1 MLRYSLALLLT
12 GTADGQSDDYL
23 ERMKALHAQV
33 VSLEETER
41 RACKAR
47 QEEAGAAWKL
57 IEPMAS
63 TGRPEGLTALDEFVE
78 RYSAPLTVAGARVEC
93 TVASLSM
100 ARALLGSTN
109 FLAVSS
115 EPSGARVL
123 VDGLQ
128 FGVTPFVSNRLPAGR
143 HLLRLELE
151 GHVPMTEL
159 VEVKAGEILDLG
171 MLVLQAQA
179 LEP

>member
-1 MLRYSLALLLT
+1 MLRYTLALLLT
-12 GTADGQSDDYL
+12 GTADAQSDGYL
-23 ERMKALHAQV
+23 ERVKALHAQV
-33 VSLEETER
+33 VGLEEAEQS
-41 RACKAR
+41 ACKAR
-47 QEEAGAAWKL
+47 QEEAAAAWKL
-57 IEPMAS
+57 VEPMAN

-78 RYSAPLTVAGARVEC
+78 RYSAPLMVAGAQVEC
-93 TVASLSM
+93 AVPSLSM

-123 VDGLQ
+123 VDGLE

-151 GHVPMTEL
+151 GYLPATEL
-159 VEVKAGEILDLG
+159 VEVKAGEIMDLG
-171 MLVLQAQA
+171 VLVLQAEA
-179 LEP
+179 PAP